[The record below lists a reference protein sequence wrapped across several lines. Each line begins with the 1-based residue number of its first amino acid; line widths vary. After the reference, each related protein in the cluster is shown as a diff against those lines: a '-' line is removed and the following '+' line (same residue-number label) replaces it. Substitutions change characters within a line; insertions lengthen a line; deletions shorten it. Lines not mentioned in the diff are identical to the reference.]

1 MVRINELFDIIKEFP
16 ESTPA
21 IEDLKMCITS
31 GRQRNHLVNVF
42 RQAYPAQ
49 LILML
54 IVDVRHVCY
63 IPVQIHWLL

>member
-1 MVRINELFDIIKEFP
+1 MFVLGVDGWGLMVRINELFDIIKEFP

-42 RQAYPAQ
+42 RQAYSPS
-49 LILML
+49 
-54 IVDVRHVCY
+54 
-63 IPVQIHWLL
+63 

>member
-42 RQAYPAQ
+42 RQAYSVVT
-49 LILML
+49 IML

-63 IPVQIHWLL
+63 IPAQIHWLL